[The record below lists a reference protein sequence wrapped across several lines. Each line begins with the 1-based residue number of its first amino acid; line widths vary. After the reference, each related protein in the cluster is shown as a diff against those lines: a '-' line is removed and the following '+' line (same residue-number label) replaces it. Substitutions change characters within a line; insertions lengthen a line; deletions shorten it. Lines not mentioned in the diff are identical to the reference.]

1 MSKTYTTL
9 STGLTTTDKTV
20 VGAINEVKNVAD
32 SKSKIET
39 YTKAEF
45 EGLAQKDADTYYIIT
60 DDMETGILPTKL
72 SQLENDSGYVTTVDL
87 SAYQQTTDNSLKT
100 TSKEIVGAIN
110 EVNDKIGEMKI
121 YTSLAQLSLTS
132 GITITTIFNAMPN
145 NSILKLEVAS
155 NTEVTDIPT
164 NSSGILMIDKGNSS
178 SGFDIQY
185 KLSSNSGTA
194 TNSLYI
200 GQLQGSDGSGLTWRR
215 LCSTSIED
223 SEKTVMLS
231 LPSNFTGISNGA
243 YVKCKVVNGWCIV
256 SFTVGVTKITASTSS
271 SDYKQCATGLPPS
284 AGTYYYG
291 LFSENGNTATQVT
304 VMFKTDGTLRIL
316 AQGSEVSA
324 KDFYLGNFAYPVKE
338 S

>member
-9 STGLTTTDKTV
+9 STGLTTANKTV
-20 VGAINEVKNVAD
+20 VGAINEVN
-32 SKSKIET
+32 
-39 YTKAEF
+39 
-45 EGLAQKDADTYYIIT
+45 
-60 DDMETGILPTKL
+60 
-72 SQLENDSGYVTTVDL
+72 N
-87 SAYQQTTDNSLKT
+87 
-100 TSKEIVGAIN
+100 
-110 EVNDKIGEMKI
+110 KIGEMKI
-121 YTSLAQLSLTS
+121 YTSLDQLSLTS
-132 GITITTIFNAMPN
+132 GITTTTIFNAMPN
-145 NSILKLEVAS
+145 NSILRLEVAT

-223 SEKTVMLS
+223 SEKIVMLS

-243 YVKCKVVNGWCIV
+243 YVRCKVVNGWCIV
-256 SFTVGVTKITASTSS
+256 SFTVGVTKITASTSN
-271 SDYKQCATGLPPS
+271 YEQCATGLPPS

-304 VMFKTDGTLRIL
+304 VKFRTDGTLHIL
-316 AQGSEVSA
+316 AKGSEVSTQ
-324 KDFYLGNFAYPVKE
+324 DFYLGNFAYPVKE